1 MSSEKEMTVKLKNNK
16 IKGDIEKFIHKKL
29 LYKE

>member
-1 MSSEKEMTVKLKNNK
+1 MSSEKEMIVKLKNNK
-16 IKGDIEKFIHKKL
+16 IKGDFEKLIHKKL